1 MPGDRE
7 QADVQGVLAARV
19 GALLALRV
27 AQMMDPNR
35 TKAWS
40 QQELITTL
48 FDRGLESR
56 EIVAALGINRRIVDP
71 ILSRHRKKKVKKPTT
86 AQDDGE

>member
-1 MPGDRE
+1 MPGERD
-7 QADVQGVLAARV
+7 QVDVQGLLAARV

-27 AQMMDPNR
+27 AQMMAPNR

-56 EIVAALGINRRIVDP
+56 EIVAALGVNRTIVDP
-71 ILSRHRKKKVKKPTT
+71 ILSRHRKKKVKKPT
-86 AQDDGE
+86 AQGDGE